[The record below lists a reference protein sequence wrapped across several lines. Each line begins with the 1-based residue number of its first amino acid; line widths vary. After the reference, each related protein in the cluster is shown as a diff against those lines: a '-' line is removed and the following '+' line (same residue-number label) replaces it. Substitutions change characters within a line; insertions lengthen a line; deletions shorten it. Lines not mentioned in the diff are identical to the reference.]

1 MPPAIVTM
9 KSGAMEAQNFF
20 KGELLNRWLRFS
32 GVSDKSALTYKI
44 ALKQLSKFFRANAID
59 KPARE
64 DLEKWRDRLLA
75 EKKSASTIQLYLTA
89 TKIFFRWLAQENIF
103 PNIADHLKSK
113 IKINHDHKKDALTA
127 AQASNLLKGVGG
139 NSVKSKRDKAILAL
153 MMTAGLRTIE
163 VSRADCGDM
172 IQQFGK
178 SYLLIQG
185 KGHSDKDARILLP
198 VQVET
203 LIRDYLK
210 TRGNVESS
218 QPLFSSCANRSR
230 GARLSAQA
238 VSKMVKANLRAIG
251 LDSPRLTAHS
261 LRHTA
266 ATQMILSGVDL
277 PKVQQVLRHVNI
289 NTTMIY
295 NNAVERLKNQA
306 EQTVANAIFANI
318 PFRGGY
324 QNA

>member
-1 MPPAIVTM
+1 M
-9 KSGAMEAQNFF
+9 
-20 KGELLNRWLRFS
+20 
-32 GVSDKSALTYKI
+32 
-44 ALKQLSKFFRANAID
+44 
-59 KPARE
+59 
-64 DLEKWRDRLLA
+64 
-75 EKKSASTIQLYLTA
+75 
-89 TKIFFRWLAQENIF
+89 
-103 PNIADHLKSK
+103 
-113 IKINHDHKKDALTA
+113 
-127 AQASNLLKGVGG
+127 
-139 NSVKSKRDKAILAL
+139 
-153 MMTAGLRTIE
+153 
-163 VSRADCGDM
+163 
-172 IQQFGK
+172 
-178 SYLLIQG
+178 
-185 KGHSDKDARILLP
+185 
-198 VQVET
+198 QVET

-210 TRGNVESS
+210 ARGNIESS

-266 ATQMILSGVDL
+266 ATMMILSGVDL

-306 EQTVANAIFANI
+306 EQTVANAIFDNI
-318 PFRGGY
+318 PFEGGY